1 VKILKGGRTG
11 MQNRE
16 NPGTLNQ
23 NRQSRAVDLGSNG
36 CRCVR
41 VPWTT
46 PCARCTGPRWT
57 GRSKRRGMRSK
68 PSARDLKVRTQ
79 ASEGWRRRRRRAA
92 ARDRGSPALALDGV
106 PGHHSDHELVQNEA
120 GALAHVTGGSMG
132 AIVPRRR
139 PAPEG
144 GGAATPTSSW
154 VRCCARK
161 EGKTGG
167 D

>member
-1 VKILKGGRTG
+1 
-11 MQNRE
+11 
-16 NPGTLNQ
+16 
-23 NRQSRAVDLGSNG
+23 VDLGSNG

-41 VPWTT
+41 VPWTA

-68 PSARDLKVRTQ
+68 PSARDLKVQDARK
-79 ASEGWRRRRRRAA
+79 RRAA
-92 ARDRGSPALALDGV
+92 ATLPESSGARLGLAGVGPGRRSRPPLRPRAGAKRSGGACARDRGS
-106 PGHHSDHELVQNEA
+106 
-120 GALAHVTGGSMG
+120 MG
-132 AIVPRRR
+132 AILPRWR

-144 GGAATPTSSW
+144 GGAATPASSW